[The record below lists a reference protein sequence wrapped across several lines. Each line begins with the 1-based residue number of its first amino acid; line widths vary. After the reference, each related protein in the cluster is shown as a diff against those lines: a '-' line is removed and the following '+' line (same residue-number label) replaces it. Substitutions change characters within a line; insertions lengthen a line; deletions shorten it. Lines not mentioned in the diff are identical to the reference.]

1 MSFYYALL
9 ASAIVLWLV
18 YRYVTYTRVRENG
31 FSQPNEKGSAS
42 KQENPLRAYQDI
54 EPLHDFDWE
63 STPPM
68 KLRPFKPKYH
78 LTMGKIQSSLIM
90 VFATDRLA
98 FQSSSGNGLPL

>member
-9 ASAIVLWLV
+9 TSTVVLWLV
-18 YRYVTYTRVRENG
+18 YRYVTYRRNANTAIP
-31 FSQPNEKGSAS
+31 QPDGKKNVSE
-42 KQENPLRAYQDI
+42 QEDPLKAYQDI

-78 LTMGKIQSSLIM
+78 LTMGKEPSISM
-90 VFATDRLA
+90 GVFITDR
-98 FQSSSGNGLPL
+98 FDSYHSSRNGVPL